1 MEAIIIK
8 ESDNGNL
15 RLDETVQRILTEC
28 DKADAK
34 KYHDNPAK
42 WMCKRLIE
50 LINEFEEDIPQ
61 NQQAGV
67 QLPLFGNEILQIDGV
82 GYEGTEVLIF
92 CLLSRTRSHVR
103 LVQHITQLNLLL
115 VAVQR
120 TDDLSK
126 PRRKI
131 GFETP
136 VK

>member
-1 MEAIIIK
+1 
-8 ESDNGNL
+8 
-15 RLDETVQRILTEC
+15 
-28 DKADAK
+28 
-34 KYHDNPAK
+34 
-42 WMCKRLIE
+42 MCKRLIE

-115 VAVQR
+115 ATVQR

-136 VK
+136 VKESPQD